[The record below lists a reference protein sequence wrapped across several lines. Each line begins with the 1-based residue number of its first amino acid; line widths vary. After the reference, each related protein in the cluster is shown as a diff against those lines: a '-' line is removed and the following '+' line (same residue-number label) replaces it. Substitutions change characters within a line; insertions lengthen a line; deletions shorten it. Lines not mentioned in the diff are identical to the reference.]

1 MSGFVEVTHLTSP
14 VWKYFKRNT
23 ATSQALCN
31 ICGSILKSSGFSTK
45 SLLSHVKNVH
55 KIKIVSET
63 DVDQSTS
70 TASKRPKMSL
80 MTDHFAKK
88 QELTLDYRVSRMCAS
103 NLFSFNAI
111 ATSADIRD
119 GFL

>member
-55 KIKIVSET
+55 KIKIVNET
-63 DVDQSTS
+63 DTEQSASSS

-88 QELTLDYRVSRMCAS
+88 QELTLDYRVSRMC
-103 NLFSFNAI
+103 
-111 ATSADIRD
+111 RD
-119 GFL
+119 YLKRH